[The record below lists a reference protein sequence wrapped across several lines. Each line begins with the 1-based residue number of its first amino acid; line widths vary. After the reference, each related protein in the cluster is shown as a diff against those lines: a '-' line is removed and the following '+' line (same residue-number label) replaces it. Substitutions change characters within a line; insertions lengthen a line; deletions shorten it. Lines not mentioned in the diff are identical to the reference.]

1 MPPTPTE
8 TLIAGGAVS
17 LCMGFRPE
25 VSYALRRRVEQQ
37 AVEIAGDGME
47 SEGFGSQV
55 EAVLEATET

>member
-1 MPPTPTE
+1 
-8 TLIAGGAVS
+8 
-17 LCMGFRPE
+17 MGFRPE